1 MKVAFRMDSPN
12 LLETL
17 GFSTE
22 AEDTETPETAETE
35 TPETPKTETPKT
47 EAETPKTEAETP
59 KTEIPKEEK
68 PRKKR
73 ERLIPIPTDS
83 SSFFRVRAKNVEMF
97 QFTAD
102 GNLQVPQMRG
112 EPPKVIELPFY
123 RPATIDE
130 IVQEE
135 EKQTEQLRA
144 TEREFDETFK
154 LLKSA
159 ILEWR
164 TTGNS
169 SDVIKY
175 QRDLQRLDAQ
185 RTQLR
190 SPIRWTK
197 EFKNLSINRIL
208 LEEFYEKRK
217 LGYSVLALQTLGL
230 PYEKT
235 IIASSTKPV
244 NVVVELEETDESIQK
259 EEEEFILFSSP
270 TDPEHGFLSPE
281 TMVEFIYNSTKYN
294 CLYQAYEGE
303 RLSMLGR
310 QDIRPIL
317 LKSRSP
323 RQMRV
328 ITSRVVGQVEAPRE
342 LLINILKSL
351 ISQHPNFA
359 DNLRTTGTSTL
370 VYTEPKDGVLG
381 IGMSQTDPEVTEKAS
396 WKGKNF
402 LGQAWMAVRTGLPKE
417 EEEELPV
424 QEGGYTEHGTTLVE
438 AKEKRTKVLM
448 GKYKH
453 KKAFA

>member
-22 AEDTETPETAETE
+22 ADTPEAETPKAE
-35 TPETPKTETPKT
+35 TPETP
-47 EAETPKTEAETP
+47 EAETPKAETP
-59 KTEIPKEEK
+59 KAETPKAEIPKEEEK

-83 SSFFRVRAKNVEMF
+83 VSFFRVRAKNVEMF
-97 QFTAD
+97 KFTAD
-102 GNLQVPQMRG
+102 GNLQVPEMRG

-135 EKQTEQLRA
+135 DKQMEELRA

-154 LLKSA
+154 LLKTA
-159 ILEWR
+159 IVEWR

-217 LGYSVLALQTLGL
+217 LGYPVLALQTLGL

-235 IIASSTKPV
+235 VIPSSTKPV
-244 NVVVELEETDESIQK
+244 KVVAEIVEADADVEK

-310 QDIRPIL
+310 QDVRPIL

-342 LLINILKSL
+342 LLINILNSL

-417 EEEELPV
+417 EEEDIPV

-453 KKAFA
+453 KKSFA

>member
-35 TPETPKTETPKT
+35 TPETPKTETPK
-47 EAETPKTEAETP
+47 AETPETP
-59 KTEIPKEEK
+59 KAEIPKEEK

-83 SSFFRVRAKNVEMF
+83 ASFFRVRAKNVERF

-175 QRDLQRLDAQ
+175 QRDLQRLDAE

-244 NVVVELEETDESIQK
+244 NVVVELEETDETVQK

-417 EEEELPV
+417 EEAEEEELPV

>member
-1 MKVAFRMDSPN
+1 
-12 LLETL
+12 
-17 GFSTE
+17 
-22 AEDTETPETAETE
+22 
-35 TPETPKTETPKT
+35 
-47 EAETPKTEAETP
+47 
-59 KTEIPKEEK
+59 
-68 PRKKR
+68 
-73 ERLIPIPTDS
+73 
-83 SSFFRVRAKNVEMF
+83 MF
-97 QFTAD
+97 KFTAD
-102 GNLQVPQMRG
+102 GNLQVPEMRG
-112 EPPKVIELPFY
+112 EPPKVIELPYY
-123 RPATIDE
+123 RPATLDE
-130 IVQEE
+130 TVQEE
-135 EKQTEQLRA
+135 EKQLEELRA
-144 TEREFDETFK
+144 AEREFDETYR
-154 LLKSA
+154 LLKTA
-159 ILEWR
+159 IVEWR
-164 TTGNS
+164 ATGNS

-197 EFKNLSINRIL
+197 EFKNLSINKIL

-217 LGYSVLALQTLGL
+217 LGYPVFALKTIGL

-235 IIASSTKPV
+235 VIPSSTKPV
-244 NVVVELEETDESIQK
+244 KVVAELVEADADAEAE

-270 TDPEHGFLSPE
+270 TDQEHGFLSPE

-310 QDIRPIL
+310 QDVRPIL

-359 DNLRTTGTSTL
+359 DNLRSTGTSTL

-381 IGMSQTDPEVTEKAS
+381 IGMSQTDPEVTEKTS

-417 EEEELPV
+417 EEEEEV
-424 QEGGYTEHGTTLVE
+424 QEGGYTEHGKTLGE
-438 AKEKRTKVLM
+438 SKEQRTRVLM

-453 KKAFA
+453 KRAFA

>member
-17 GFSTE
+17 GFSE
-22 AEDTETPETAETE
+22 AKETPES
-35 TPETPKTETPKT
+35 K
-47 EAETPKTEAETP
+47 EAETPEAETP
-59 KTEIPKEEK
+59 EAETPEAKEAKEEEK

-83 SSFFRVRAKNVEMF
+83 ASFFRVRAKNVKMF
-97 QFTAD
+97 QFTAE
-102 GNLQVPQMRG
+102 GNLQVPEMRG
-112 EPPKVIELPFY
+112 EPPKVIELPYY
-123 RPATIDE
+123 RPATVDE
-130 IVQEE
+130 RVQEE
-135 EKQTEQLRA
+135 EKQAEELRA
-144 TEREFDETFK
+144 AEREFDETFK

-197 EFKNLSINRIL
+197 EFKNLSINKIL
-208 LEEFYEKRK
+208 LEEFYERRK
-217 LGYSVLALQTLGL
+217 LGYPVLALKTASL

-235 IIASSTKPV
+235 VISSSTKPV
-244 NVVVELEETDESIQK
+244 KVVAEVAEVEVAEAEEV
-259 EEEEFILFSSP
+259 EEFILFSSP
-270 TDPEHGFLSPE
+270 TDQEHGFLSPE

-294 CLYQAYEGE
+294 CIYQAYEGE
-303 RLSMLGR
+303 RLAMLGR
-310 QDIRPIL
+310 QDVRPIL

-351 ISQHPNFA
+351 ISQHPNFV
-359 DNLRTTGTSTL
+359 DDLRTTGTSTL
-370 VYTEPKDGVLG
+370 VYTEAKDGVLG

-402 LGQAWMAVRTGLPKE
+402 LGQAWMAVREGLPKE
-417 EEEELPV
+417 EKEELPV
-424 QEGGYTEHGTTLVE
+424 QGGGYTEHGKTLDE
-438 AKEKRTKVLM
+438 SKEQRMKVLM

-453 KKAFA
+453 KRAFA